1 MKKNRVEFLYLF
13 QDLCN
18 MYMEYIS
25 KNDNS
30 RLEVVIYDNKIN
42 MYIYKDKEV
51 VDEFE
56 LTFNKNENNMYVYV
70 NIIMM
75 KILFRKKTII
85 SKDNIFYNDIEI
97 PNFRVVVNS
106 KEMLDKMDMM
116 LPIMADT
123 NIYGDIDG
131 IRKVHIGIRYTKMI
145 RSLEQRVGLS
155 RKLLGLGE

>member
-30 RLEVVIYDNKIN
+30 RLEVVIDDNKIN